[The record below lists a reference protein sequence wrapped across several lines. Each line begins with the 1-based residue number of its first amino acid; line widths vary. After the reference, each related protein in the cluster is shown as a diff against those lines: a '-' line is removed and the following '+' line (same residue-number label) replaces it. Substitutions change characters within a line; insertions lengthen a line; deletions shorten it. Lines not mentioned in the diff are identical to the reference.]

1 MSKYRIAE
9 PDMNGKVWIE
19 DMEAGKVFNGYD
31 FMGSVNWEDYGGDA
45 YWMDQDE
52 AETVLADLEAADYDL
67 DQEESFNRCCLL
79 AKEIARTGW
88 TNSLNPMVRELI
100 EEADQ
105 AGIEISFDDS
115 WIAVNDEVFYLE
127 D

>member
-9 PDMNGKVWIE
+9 PDMNVKVWIE

-31 FMGSVNWEDYGGDA
+31 FMGSIIWEDYGEDA
-45 YWMDQDE
+45 YWMEQDE
-52 AETVLADLEAADYDL
+52 AETILADLEAADYDL
-67 DQEESFNRCCLL
+67 DQEERFNRCCLL

>member
-1 MSKYRIAE
+1 
-9 PDMNGKVWIE
+9 
-19 DMEAGKVFNGYD
+19 MESY
-31 FMGSVNWEDYGGDA
+31 E
-45 YWMDQDE
+45 
-52 AETVLADLEAADYDL
+52 
-67 DQEESFNRCCLL
+67 RCCLL

-105 AGIEISFDDS
+105 AGIQISFDDS
-115 WIAVNDEVFYLE
+115 WVAVNDEVFYLE